1 MSTHLNVLRRISDL
15 DPINNFKHQHFAHCE
30 SGVMSALLKHSGL
43 ELSEPMVFGLAGAIC
58 FAYLPFL
65 KMGNMPLVSYR
76 MFPGYIVK
84 NIPRRLGIEY
94 FRKTYKDQD
103 QSMAELDEFLADRR
117 LVGLQTSA
125 YFTTYF
131 PPEMRFQFNA
141 HNIIIIGKEG
151 DEYQVSDPVFDHIV
165 SIKAVD
171 LKKARFAKG
180 FSAPKGLVHYPVKCP
195 ENIDLVKL
203 IKQAIKKTVHMML
216 YAPAPWIGIK
226 GVNYL
231 SRHILKLSKLSRQN
245 SKYTRHFLGNIVR
258 MQEEIGTGG
267 GGFRFMYAAFLQE
280 SHNILNLPVL
290 KEASERMTEAGDQWR
305 MFALECANIVKN
317 RETKVDLP
325 DIAQFLRRCGDNEK
339 QIYRILKTAK

>member
-1 MSTHLNVLRRISDL
+1 MDSIS
-15 DPINNFKHQHFAHCE
+15 NFDHQHFAHCE
-30 SGVMSALLKHSGL
+30 TGVMSALLKHNGL
-43 ELSEPMVFGLAGAIC
+43 ELSEPMVFGLSGANC

-84 NIPRRLGIEY
+84 NFPKRLGVEY

-103 QSMAELDEFLADRR
+103 LAMAELDELVANGR

-151 DEYQVSDPVFDHIV
+151 DEYLVSDPVFDHIER
-165 SIKAVD
+165 IKAAD
-171 LKKARFAKG
+171 LKKARFARG
-180 FSAPKGLVHYPVKCP
+180 LSAPKGLVHYPIKCP
-195 ENIDLVKL
+195 DAVDLEKL
-203 IKQAIKKTVHMML
+203 IKKSIKKTVHMML
-216 YAPAPWIGIK
+216 YAPVPWIGIK
-226 GVNYL
+226 GINHL
-231 SRHILKLSKLSRQN
+231 SRHIVKLSRKQ
-245 SKYTRHFLGNIVR
+245 KPQYTRHFLGNIVR

-280 SHNILNLPVL
+280 AHDALGLPIL
-290 KEASERMTEAGDQWR
+290 KEASDRMTAVGDQWR
-305 MFALECANIVKN
+305 MFALECAKIVKSKESRIN
-317 RETKVDLP
+317 LP
-325 DIAQFLRRCGDNEK
+325 EIAQLLRRCGDSEK
-339 QIYRILKTAK
+339 QIYRMLKTFK